1 MTTPNYSTRS
11 FAVPA
16 NGSIELYR
24 EAEFLTCLEATGDF
38 KIKIDNGPSFDFEA
52 GLSISFD
59 RAFTRLELI
68 DVTGATNV
76 VKIALGK
83 GGVKDARL
91 VLSGRIDTKP
101 ATPDVLTTGAPVAAA
116 PGANTALAAANVQRK
131 EAILANQ
138 GAGAVYVNGSA
149 AAAAGQGV
157 PVAAGAIMVLEN
169 AGPIYARNDTGAAVN
184 VSVTQSEFAP

>member
-68 DVTGATNV
+68 DVTGALLKAV
-76 VKIALGK
+76 QKRPGDVRALCFK
-83 GGVKDARL
+83 MQV
-91 VLSGRIDTKP
+91 
-101 ATPDVLTTGAPVAAA
+101 
-116 PGANTALAAANVQRK
+116 
-131 EAILANQ
+131 
-138 GAGAVYVNGSA
+138 
-149 AAAAGQGV
+149 
-157 PVAAGAIMVLEN
+157 
-169 AGPIYARNDTGAAVN
+169 
-184 VSVTQSEFAP
+184 